1 MSSKEQIKTINQLLK
16 LCDDTDELILKQI
29 KIILLNHLKRRGR
42 L

>member
-1 MSSKEQIKTINQLLK
+1 MGNDEQIKTINQLLK